1 VDEMDAVVREGG
13 MAPDG
18 IIDGQDKNMKKS
30 EKRGFAGDSLD
41 VVCMLDEENFLSGS
55 DAG

>member
-1 VDEMDAVVREGG
+1 MDAVVREGG